1 MEVSLDKSFE
11 SGENILNKD
20 INDFELSIRACQSL
34 RNAGINNFS
43 EIISKSEDFFSAT
56 NRFDL
61 RSREEIINLVKN
73 NGFDF
78 KLEK

>member
-1 MEVSLDKSFE
+1 MEINLDKTVDS
-11 SGENILNKD
+11 SENILNKD

-34 RNAGINNFS
+34 QNAGINNFS
-43 EIISKSEDFFSAT
+43 EIISKSEDFFSET
-56 NRFDL
+56 NRFDP